1 MVLTVRSAVAC
12 ELHLISGLEALGE
25 QRLRQLPTDERAFV
39 EAKFVLE
46 KSRFAHH
53 TVGTENSSLDALE
66 TVRGPVSHYV
76 HHPSPK
82 VAQLSA
88 KRNLLGWC
96 DYFSWEV
103 GDWQGG
109 REEVRV

>member
-12 ELHLISGLEALGE
+12 ELHLICGLQALGE

-46 KSRFAHH
+46 KSRLARH
-53 TVGTENSSLDALE
+53 TVGTENSSLHASE
-66 TVRGPVSHYV
+66 TVRGPISHYM

-88 KRNLLGWC
+88 KEKP
-96 DYFSWEV
+96 SWLV
-103 GDWQGG
+103 
-109 REEVRV
+109 